1 MSTASQTTNAGQKR
15 GTDLAAPVRLL
26 WEPIKSFGLAETSSG
41 IILLAATFI
50 ALLWA
55 NLNAESYNHF
65 WSVKGTLSIGRFT
78 IEHSLRDWINDGL
91 MTIFFLSVGLEI
103 KREMLVGELS
113 SFRQAILPVVAAAG
127 GMLVPALL
135 FTWCAWGSDM
145 TNGWGIPTAT
155 DIAFALGAITM
166 VGKNVPPGLR
176 IFLVALAIA
185 DDLGAVLVIALFY
198 SSGINFFA
206 LFLAISLFIFLYIC
220 NSMGIRWWVWY
231 ATWGIL
237 LWFLVSLSGVHATIA
252 GVLLAIAIPSWTR
265 FDLPR
270 YVRSLRASYTY
281 LERRSKTYTKTL
293 ADARLLS
300 AIDNIDQATKFAQP
314 TLHQIEATLSP
325 WVSYV
330 IMPLFALANAGVA
343 VKNVSLEIL
352 SDPLS
357 HGIAAGLVIGKP
369 LGIFLGTFII
379 VKLGLA
385 SLPRF
390 CSWKHIAGMGM
401 LGGIGFTMA
410 LFVAGLSVHNPEQMD
425 TARLSILCSS
435 FMACLLGFI
444 FLRLQPPYQTESVVK
459 KGDLAIPQMEDGDE
473 DEAGAMSDSSPE
485 PPSAAAAADASAAKN
500 SGAAAAAKPGAAVQT
515 AAEKNVPAAAAAA
528 DPAPGSNTANASV
541 TVKNAGSAPSQ
552 TYAKAKNGKN
562 ALAPAEPLKIIPK
575 NKKKKK

>member
-1 MSTASQTTNAGQKR
+1 MYQKESSQSMSTPSQTAKASNKR

-26 WEPIKSFGLAETSSG
+26 WEPIKNFSLAETSSG
-41 IILLAATFI
+41 IILLSATLI
-50 ALLWA
+50 ALIWA
-55 NLNAESYNHF
+55 NINTESYNFF

-127 GMLVPALL
+127 GMLCPALL
-135 FTWCAWGSDM
+135 FAWCAWGSDII
-145 TNGWGIPTAT
+145 NGWGIPTAT

-166 VGKNVPPGLR
+166 VGKSIPPGLR

-206 LFLAISLFIFLYIC
+206 LFLAISLFLFLYLC
-220 NSMGIRWWVWY
+220 NCMGIRWWVWY

-252 GVLLAIAIPSWTR
+252 GVLLAIAIPTWTR

-270 YVRSLRASYTY
+270 YVRSLRASYMY
-281 LERRSKTYTKTL
+281 LERRSKRYTKTL

-314 TLHQIEATLSP
+314 TLHQLEAALSP

-343 VKNVSLEIL
+343 VKNVSMDIL
-352 SDPLS
+352 TDPLS

-390 CSWKHIAGMGM
+390 CNWKHIAGMGM

-410 LFVAGLSVHNPEQMD
+410 LFVAGLSVHNPAQMD

-435 FMACLLGFI
+435 FAACVLGFV
-444 FLRLQPPYQTESVVK
+444 FLRMQPPYQAETVVK
-459 KGDLAIPQMEDGDE
+459 KGDLAIPQMDESDE
-473 DEAGAMSDSSPE
+473 DEEAVSESKRLVAELMPA
-485 PPSAAAAADASAAKN
+485 PSKSNDASQDISN
-500 SGAAAAAKPGAAVQT
+500 AVS
-515 AAEKNVPAAAAAA
+515 PAAPSPTA
-528 DPAPGSNTANASV
+528 DKENKTPAGDKKNAS
-541 TVKNAGSAPSQ
+541 ASP
-552 TYAKAKNGKN
+552 
-562 ALAPAEPLKIIPK
+562 PK
-575 NKKKKK
+575 NKSRKKKKG